1 MANSKLPKG
10 FEDRYVLAFESRMA
24 EQMRGLI
31 SRFGGNPF
39 VAPSMREIPLEVND
53 EVFKFGTSLHNHEI
67 DILILLTGVGT
78 RAMLEVLDTKW
89 EREQTLSKL
98 RNILLVTRGPKPLQV
113 LREIALQATI
123 NVPEPNTWRDILD
136 ALGGEVLE
144 GKNVAVQEYGVS
156 NPSLL
161 QGLRDRGAV
170 VKRVP
175 VYRWALPEDLN
186 PLLQAIDKIIN
197 HHVDVV
203 LFTSAVQVE
212 HLLEIAKRNGH
223 VDRLKKACS
232 RMMVGSIGP
241 MASERLCLLGFPVD
255 FEPTHSKMGVFVKEA
270 SQCAEEILLK
280 KRKAAGTSI
289 YGDV

>member
-212 HLLEIAKRNGH
+212 HLLEIAKRNG
-223 VDRLKKACS
+223 LKNLSMGMSA
-232 RMMVGSIGP
+232 
-241 MASERLCLLGFPVD
+241 D
-255 FEPTHSKMGVFVKEA
+255 FETAIRFGATHIRIGTVVFGNRTIKEA
-270 SQCAEEILLK
+270 L
-280 KRKAAGTSI
+280 
-289 YGDV
+289 